1 MSGAPERSITAIA
14 SGEALMSS
22 ARGEASGLAWPRY
35 YTVVLLLFAA
45 VFISYIDRTNIS
57 VAAIAMKDDLGW
69 TETQKGVVL
78 SAFFVGYLLLMAVT
92 GAAANRYGGWLVL
105 GVAVLWWSAW
115 TALTPPA
122 AMMSL
127 GALIAARIAL
137 GLGEAAVFPASMNMI
152 SRWVP
157 PERRSR
163 ATALI
168 ISAISLGTVFALPAT
183 GWLVREYGWALPFYL
198 FGAIGLVWY
207 AAWHVLARGDAPAS
221 SSVESS
227 QTAHRA
233 IPWGQLL
240 RLPAVWAI
248 IVSHFASNW
257 GLYVLLAWMPTY
269 FKSTFGVSL
278 ASAGVLSAA
287 PWLVNFV
294 AANLAGAWA
303 DRMLQNGRSA
313 GYVRKLMQSIALGGS
328 AVFLLLLTQAATP
341 LAAVLIMCGATGTA
355 ACAMSGFAPNC
366 FDIAPKYAD
375 VIWGISNTFA
385 TLPGIVGI
393 YVTGWLVDRTGTFG
407 APFVLTAAV
416 SLFGAVF
423 YLVFGSGRRHVD

>member
-1 MSGAPERSITAIA
+1 
-14 SGEALMSS
+14 
-22 ARGEASGLAWPRY
+22 
-35 YTVVLLLFAA
+35 
-45 VFISYIDRTNIS
+45 
-57 VAAIAMKDDLGW
+57 
-69 TETQKGVVL
+69 
-78 SAFFVGYLLLMAVT
+78 
-92 GAAANRYGGWLVL
+92 
-105 GVAVLWWSAW
+105 
-115 TALTPPA
+115 
-122 AMMSL
+122 
-127 GALIAARIAL
+127 
-137 GLGEAAVFPASMNMI
+137 
-152 SRWVP
+152 
-157 PERRSR
+157 
-163 ATALI
+163 
-168 ISAISLGTVFALPAT
+168 LPVT

-207 AAWHVLARGDAPAS
+207 AAWHFLARDDAPRAS
-221 SSVESS
+221 SSVASS

-303 DRMLQNGRSA
+303 DRMLRDGLSA
-313 GYVRKLMQSIALGGS
+313 GYVRKLMQTIALGGS
-328 AVFLLLLTQAATP
+328 AVFLLLLTQATTP

>member
-1 MSGAPERSITAIA
+1 M
-14 SGEALMSS
+14 
-22 ARGEASGLAWPRY
+22 
-35 YTVVLLLFAA
+35 
-45 VFISYIDRTNIS
+45 
-57 VAAIAMKDDLGW
+57 
-69 TETQKGVVL
+69 L

-92 GAAANRYGGWLVL
+92 GALANRYGGWLVL

-122 AMMSL
+122 AMMSF
-127 GALIAARIAL
+127 GALIAARMAL

-183 GWLVREYGWALPFYL
+183 GWLVREFGWALPFYL

-207 AAWHVLARGDAPAS
+207 AAWHFLARGDVPAS
-221 SSVESS
+221 ASAPPP
-227 QTAHRA
+227 QTTHRA

-257 GLYVLLAWMPTY
+257 GLYVLLAWLPTY

-287 PWLVNFV
+287 PWLVNFI

-303 DRMLQNGRSA
+303 DRMLRDGHSA
-313 GYVRKLMQSIALGGS
+313 GYVRKLMQTIALGGS
-328 AVFLLLLTQAATP
+328 AVFLLLLTQATTP
-341 LAAVLIMCGATGTA
+341 LAAVLIMCCATGTS

-423 YLVFGSGRRHVD
+423 YLVFGSGRRLVD

>member
-1 MSGAPERSITAIA
+1 MSGAPERSIGAIA
-14 SGEALMSS
+14 SGEAFMSS
-22 ARGEASGLAWPRY
+22 ARGEAIGLAWPRY

-92 GAAANRYGGWLVL
+92 GALANRYGGWLVL

-183 GWLVREYGWALPFYL
+183 GWLVREFGWALPFYL

-207 AAWHVLARGDAPAS
+207 AAWHFLAHDDVAAS
-221 SSVESS
+221 SSVAPA

-257 GLYVLLAWMPTY
+257 GLYVLLAWLPTY
-269 FKSTFGVSL
+269 FKNTFGVSL

-287 PWLVNFV
+287 PWLVNFI

-303 DRMLQNGRSA
+303 DRMLRDGRGA
-313 GYVRKLMQSIALGGS
+313 GYVRKLMQTIALGGG
-328 AVFLLLLTQAATP
+328 AVFLLLLTQATTP
-341 LAAVLIMCGATGTA
+341 QAAVLIMCCATGTS

-407 APFVLTAAV
+407 APFVLTAGV
-416 SLFGAVF
+416 SLFGAAF
-423 YLVFGSGRRHVD
+423 YLVFGSGRRQTE